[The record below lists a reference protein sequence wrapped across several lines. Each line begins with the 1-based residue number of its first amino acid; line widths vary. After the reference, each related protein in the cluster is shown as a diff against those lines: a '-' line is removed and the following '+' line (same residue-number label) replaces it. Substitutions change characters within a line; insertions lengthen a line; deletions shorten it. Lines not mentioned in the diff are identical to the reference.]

1 MNTFLSVFVT
11 VISLGTIF
19 GCLGLLIWC
28 TRDKMG
34 MEDGAPTGH
43 SYDGITELN
52 NPLPKWWSYLFIFMV
67 VFALGY
73 LALYPGLGN
82 FKGLLGWT
90 SSNQDVRSL
99 HEYNEAAITARE
111 NELFVQYDRE
121 MIKAD
126 EVFGAKFRELIFPAG
141 YTPKTEKDLDAS
153 KFAKLEGPK
162 KRQKIEQ
169 LIQADKDANYL
180 PIPDLAQNDEVVK
193 VGQRL
198 FLQTCAQC
206 HGSNARGGTGFPNL
220 TDDDWLYGGE
230 PAHIVTTLRNGRS
243 GVMPAWGD
251 ALGEDGVR
259 EVTTYVLSLSG
270 RKVDPVEAQK
280 GEARFAVCSS
290 CHGADGKGNIAMGA
304 PNLTDDIWLYGGSR
318 AAIEDTIRHGRHGV
332 MPAWKDILGEDKIQL
347 LSAYVY
353 SLRNDK

>member
-19 GCLGLLIWC
+19 GCLSLLIWC

-43 SYDGITELN
+43 TFDGISELN

-67 VFALGY
+67 VFSLFY

-90 SSNQDVRSL
+90 SSNQYVYSK
-99 HEYNEAAITARE
+99 EEFNEAAEEARE
-111 NELFVQYDRE
+111 QGLLVQYDRE
-121 MIKAD
+121 MVKAD
-126 EVFGAKFRELIFPAG
+126 EVFGAKFRELAYEPG
-141 YTPKTEKDLDAS
+141 SD
-153 KFAKLEGPK
+153 
-162 KRQKIEQ
+162 
-169 LIQADKDANYL
+169 NYL
-180 PIPDLAQNDEVVK
+180 PIPVIAKNEDATQ

-198 FLQTCAQC
+198 FLQNCAQC
-206 HGSNARGGTGFPNL
+206 HGSDARGGRGFPNL
-220 TDDDWLYGGE
+220 TDDAWLWGGE
-230 PAHIVTTLRNGRS
+230 PEQIKHTLMHGRQ
-243 GVMPAWGD
+243 GAMPGWED
-251 ALGEDGVR
+251 ALGEDGVQ
-259 EVTTYVLSLSG
+259 EVVSYVLSLSG
-270 RKVDPVEAQK
+270 RKVDPIEAKK
-280 GEARFAVCSS
+280 GEARFAVCAA
-290 CHGADGKGNIAMGA
+290 CHGADGTGNTALGA

-318 AAIEDTIRHGRHGV
+318 AAVEDTVRHGRNGV

-353 SLRNDK
+353 SLSNK